1 MSDAEATAQR
11 ATILVVD
18 DSPQNLS
25 LMSGLLEDLYT
36 VKLAPSGA
44 RALKIASAHPLDLI
58 LLDIMMP
65 EIDGYEVCR
74 ALKENSETRHIPV
87 IFLTAMDGMAD
98 EEKGLLAGAVD
109 YVTKPISPPILLA
122 RVRNQLA
129 LKEAIDHL
137 REQNQLLEQE
147 RMRSRELLLKL
158 KQASDNLLE
167 HNRLL
172 KQENIQ
178 AIHTMQSVAAAQNA
192 KTPLEDT
199 GTSASAPEQRTLG
212 RYQIARELGKGAMG
226 TVYLGTDPKIGRVVA
241 IKTMSLPR
249 NIDADEMQNIKQ
261 RFFREAESA
270 GSLTHPNI
278 VAIYDVGE
286 QHDLA
291 YIAMEFLKGQDLAPY
306 AKPDHLLPLEK
317 VLSICA
323 RVAEA
328 LDYAHEHNVVH
339 RDIKPANV
347 VYEPDSDGVKVT
359 DFGIA
364 SITNSLKTDSGMV
377 LGTPAYMSP
386 EQVAGSAIDGRSD
399 LYSLGVMLY
408 VLVSGRLPFQGESL
422 AQLMHKITHDPHPD
436 IRTYNADFP
445 DCVATVVNTALAKDP
460 VHRYQSG
467 GQMAKALS
475 LCRRSLMVFTT

>member
-1 MSDAEATAQR
+1 MSDAAAAAQR

-44 RALKIASAHPLDLI
+44 RALKIASANPLDLI

-65 EIDGYEVCR
+65 EIDGYDVCR
-74 ALKENSETRHIPV
+74 ALKENPDTRHIPV

-109 YVTKPISPPILLA
+109 YITKPISPPILLA

-129 LKEAIDHL
+129 LKEAIDQL
-137 REQNQLLEQE
+137 RQQNQLLEQE
-147 RMRSRELLLKL
+147 KVRSRELLLKL
-158 KQASDNLLE
+158 KQASDKLLE
-167 HNRLL
+167 HNRML
-172 KQENIQ
+172 KQETMQ
-178 AIHTMQSVAAAQNA
+178 AIQTMQAAAQKA
-192 KTPLEDT
+192 QTPPQEVET
-199 GTSASAPEQRTLG
+199 PASGPEPRTLG
-212 RYQIARELGKGAMG
+212 RYQIERELGKGAMG
-226 TVYLGTDPKIGRVVA
+226 TVYLGNDPKIGRVVA
-241 IKTMSLPR
+241 VKTLSLPR
-249 NIDADEMQNIKQ
+249 DVGTDAMEEIKE

-270 GSLTHPNI
+270 GRLTHPNI

-291 YIAMEFLKGQDLAPY
+291 YIAMEFLQGQDLAPH

-317 VLSICA
+317 VLSIGE

-328 LDYAHEHNVVH
+328 LAYAHEHNVVH

-347 VYEPDSDGVKVT
+347 VYEADSDSVKVT

-364 SITNSLKTDSGMV
+364 SITNSLKTDGGMV
-377 LGTPAYMSP
+377 LGTPSYMSP
-386 EQVAGSAIDGRSD
+386 EQVAGGTIDGRSD

-408 VLVSGRLPFQGESL
+408 ALVSGHLPFQGESL
-422 AQLMHKITHDPHPD
+422 AQLMLKISHEAYPD

-445 DCVATVVNTALAKDP
+445 DCVAALVNTALAKDP
-460 VHRYQSG
+460 AQRYQRG
-467 GQMAKALS
+467 EQMAKALN
-475 LCRRSLMVFTT
+475 LCRRSLMVFTK

>member
-1 MSDAEATAQR
+1 MSDAAATAQR

-25 LMSGLLEDLYT
+25 LMSGLLEDLYS

-65 EIDGYEVCR
+65 EMDGYDVCR
-74 ALKENSETRHIPV
+74 ALKENPDTRHIPV

-98 EEKGLLAGAVD
+98 EEKGLLVGAMD
-109 YVTKPISPPILLA
+109 YITKPISPPILLA

-147 RMRSRELLLKL
+147 KIRSRELLQKL
-158 KQASDNLLE
+158 KQASDKLLE
-167 HNRLL
+167 HNRML
-172 KQENIQ
+172 KQKNVQ
-178 AIHTMQSVAAAQNA
+178 AIQTMQSAAAQNA
-192 KTPLEDT
+192 QTPPEGVET
-199 GTSASAPEQRTLG
+199 PTSGPEQRTLG
-212 RYQIARELGKGAMG
+212 RYQIERVLGSGAMG
-226 TVYLGTDPKIGRVVA
+226 TVYLGSDPKIGRVVA
-241 IKTMSLPR
+241 IKTLSLPQ
-249 NIDADEMQNIKQ
+249 DVGADEREEIKE

-270 GSLTHPNI
+270 GRLTHPNI

-286 QHDLA
+286 QRDLA
-291 YIAMEFLKGQDLAPY
+291 YIAMEFLNGQDLARY

-317 VLSICA
+317 VLSIGE

-328 LDYAHEHNVVH
+328 LAYAHEHNVVH

-347 VYEPDSDGVKVT
+347 VYEADSDSVKVT

-364 SITNSLKTDSGMV
+364 SITNSLKTDSGLV
-377 LGTPAYMSP
+377 LGTPSYMSP
-386 EQVAGSAIDGRSD
+386 EQVAGGTIDGRSD

-408 VLVSGRLPFQGESL
+408 VLVSGHLPFQGESL
-422 AQLMHKITHDPHPD
+422 AQLMFNISHEPYPD

-445 DCVATVVNTALAKDP
+445 DCVAALVNTALAKDP
-460 VHRYQSG
+460 AQRYQRG
-467 GQMAKALS
+467 EQMAKALN
-475 LCRRSLMVFTT
+475 LCRRSLMVFTK

>member
-1 MSDAEATAQR
+1 MSEAAAAAQR

-44 RALKIASAHPLDLI
+44 RALKIAAANPLDLI

-65 EIDGYEVCR
+65 EMDGYDVCR
-74 ALKENSETRHIPV
+74 LLKENPDTRHIPV

-109 YVTKPISPPILLA
+109 YITKPISPPILLA

-129 LKEAIDHL
+129 LKEAIDQL
-137 REQNQLLEQE
+137 RQQTQLLEQE
-147 RMRSRELLLKL
+147 KLRSRELLLKL
-158 KQASDNLLE
+158 KQASDKLLE

-172 KQENIQ
+172 KQENVQ
-178 AIHTMQSVAAAQNA
+178 AMQTMQAAAQKA
-192 KTPLEDT
+192 QTPAEAVQT
-199 GTSASAPEQRTLG
+199 PAGGMEQRTLG
-212 RYQIARELGKGAMG
+212 RYHIERELGRGAMG

-241 IKTMSLPR
+241 IKTMSLPV
-249 NIDADEMQNIKQ
+249 NVSADKLEEIKE

-270 GSLTHPNI
+270 GRLTHPNI

-291 YIAMEFLKGQDLAPY
+291 YIAMEFLHGQDLALY
-306 AKPDHLLPLEK
+306 ARPDHLLPLEK
-317 VLSICA
+317 VLSIGE
-323 RVAEA
+323 RVALA
-328 LDYAHEHNVVH
+328 LAYAHEHNVVH

-347 VYEPDSDGVKVT
+347 VYEADSDSVKVT

-364 SITNSLKTDSGMV
+364 SITDSLKTDSGIV
-377 LGTPAYMSP
+377 LGTPSYMSP
-386 EQVAGSAIDGRSD
+386 EQVAGSIIDGRSD
-399 LYSLGVMLY
+399 LYSLGVMIY
-408 VLVSGRLPFQGESL
+408 ALVTGRLPFQGETL
-422 AQLMHKITHDPHPD
+422 AQLMLNIAHEPYPD
-436 IRTYNADFP
+436 IRTYNAEFP
-445 DCVATVVNTALAKDP
+445 DCVAALLNTALAKDP
-460 VHRYQSG
+460 AQRYQRG
-467 GQMAKALS
+467 ELMAKALN
-475 LCRRSLMVFTT
+475 LCRRSLMVFTK

>member
-1 MSDAEATAQR
+1 MSDTAATAQR

-44 RALKIASAHPLDLI
+44 RALKIAATHPLDLI

-65 EIDGYEVCR
+65 EIDGYDVCL
-74 ALKENSETRHIPV
+74 ALKENPDTKHIPV
-87 IFLTAMDGMAD
+87 IFLTAMDGTAD
-98 EEKGLLAGAVD
+98 EEKGLLVGAVD
-109 YVTKPISPPILLA
+109 YITKPISPPILLA

-147 RMRSRELLLKL
+147 KVRSRELLQKL
-158 KQASDNLLE
+158 KQASDKLLE
-167 HNRLL
+167 HNRML
-172 KQENIQ
+172 KQETMQ
-178 AIHTMQSVAAAQNA
+178 AIHVMQSAVAQNA
-192 KTPLEDT
+192 QTPPEKVET
-199 GTSASAPEQRTLG
+199 PASGLGQRTLG
-212 RYQIARELGKGAMG
+212 RYQIERELGRGAMG
-226 TVYLGTDPKIGRVVA
+226 TVYLGSDPKIGRVVA
-241 IKTMSLPR
+241 IKTLSLPQDVGTDK
-249 NIDADEMQNIKQ
+249 IEEIKE

-270 GSLTHPNI
+270 GRLTHPNI

-291 YIAMEFLKGQDLAPY
+291 YIAMEFLQGQDLARY
-306 AKPDHLLPLEK
+306 AKPDQLLPLEK
-317 VLSICA
+317 VLSIGE

-328 LDYAHEHNVVH
+328 LAYAHEHNVVH

-347 VYEPDSDGVKVT
+347 VYETDTDSVKVT

-364 SITNSLKTDSGMV
+364 SITNSLKTDDGKV
-377 LGTPAYMSP
+377 LGTPSYMSP
-386 EQVAGSAIDGRSD
+386 EQVAGGTIDGRSD
-399 LYSLGVMLY
+399 LFSLGVMLY

-422 AQLMHKITHDPHPD
+422 AQLLFKISHEPHPD
-436 IRTYNADFP
+436 IRTYKADFP
-445 DCVATVVNTALAKDP
+445 DCLATLINKALAKDAAQ
-460 VHRYQSG
+460 RYQRG
-467 GQMAKALS
+467 EQMAKALN
-475 LCRRSLMVFTT
+475 LCRRSLMVFTN

>member
-1 MSDAEATAQR
+1 MSDAATTAQR
-11 ATILVVD
+11 ATVLVVD

-44 RALKIASAHPLDLI
+44 RALKIAAAHPLDLI

-65 EIDGYEVCR
+65 EMDGYEVCLT
-74 ALKENSETRHIPV
+74 LKENPDTRNIPV
-87 IFLTAMDGMAD
+87 IFLTAMDGTED

-109 YVTKPISPPILLA
+109 YITKPISPPILLA

-147 RMRSRELLLKL
+147 KVRSRELLLKL
-158 KQASDNLLE
+158 KQASDKLLE

-172 KQENIQ
+172 KQE
-178 AIHTMQSVAAAQNA
+178 TMQLAAARNA
-192 KTPLEDT
+192 ETPASGADAQT
-199 GTSASAPEQRTLG
+199 GRPEQRTLG
-212 RYQIARELGKGAMG
+212 RYQIERELGRGAMG
-226 TVYLGTDPKIGRVVA
+226 TVYLGSDPKIGRVVA
-241 IKTMSLPR
+241 IKTLTLPR
-249 NIDADEMQNIKQ
+249 DVGTDERDEIKE

-270 GSLTHPNI
+270 GRLTHPNI

-286 QHDLA
+286 QHDLS
-291 YIAMEFLKGQDLAPY
+291 YIAMEFLQGRDLAPY

-317 VLSICA
+317 VLSIGE

-328 LDYAHEHNVVH
+328 LNYAHEHNVVH

-347 VYEPDSDGVKVT
+347 VYETDSDSVKVT

-377 LGTPAYMSP
+377 LGTPSYMSP
-386 EQVAGSAIDGRSD
+386 EQVAGGTIDGRSD
-399 LYSLGVMLY
+399 LYSLGVMIY

-422 AQLMHKITHDPHPD
+422 AQLMSNISREPHPD

-445 DCVATVVNTALAKDP
+445 DCLATLINKALAKDP
-460 VHRYQSG
+460 AQRYQRG
-467 GQMAKALS
+467 EQMAKALN

>member
-1 MSDAEATAQR
+1 MSDAAATAQR

-36 VKLAPSGA
+36 VKLAHSGA
-44 RALKIASAHPLDLI
+44 RALKIAAAHPLDLI

-65 EIDGYEVCR
+65 EIDGYDVCR
-74 ALKENSETRHIPV
+74 ALKENPDTKHIPV

-98 EEKGLLAGAVD
+98 EEKGLLVGAVD
-109 YVTKPISPPILLA
+109 YITKPISPPILLA

-129 LKEAIDHL
+129 LKKAIDHL

-147 RMRSRELLLKL
+147 RVRSRELLQKL
-158 KQASDNLLE
+158 KQASDKLLE

-172 KQENIQ
+172 KQE
-178 AIHTMQSVAAAQNA
+178 TMQSAAAQNA
-192 KTPLEDT
+192 QTPAEGADAQ
-199 GTSASAPEQRTLG
+199 ASRPEQRTLG
-212 RYQIARELGKGAMG
+212 RYQIARELGRGAMG
-226 TVYLGTDPKIGRVVA
+226 TVYLGSDQKIGRVVA
-241 IKTMSLPR
+241 IKTLTLPR
-249 NIDADEMQNIKQ
+249 DVGSGEREEIKE

-270 GSLTHPNI
+270 GRLTHPNI

-291 YIAMEFLKGQDLAPY
+291 YIAMEFLQGQDLAPY

-317 VLSICA
+317 VLSIGE

-328 LDYAHEHNVVH
+328 LAYAHEHNVVH

-347 VYEPDSDGVKVT
+347 VYETDSDSVKVT

-364 SITNSLKTDSGMV
+364 SITNSLKTDGGMV
-377 LGTPAYMSP
+377 LGTPSYMSP
-386 EQVAGSAIDGRSD
+386 EQVAGGVIDGRSD
-399 LYSLGVMLY
+399 LYSLGVMIY
-408 VLVSGRLPFQGESL
+408 ALVSGRLPFQGESL
-422 AQLMHKITHDPHPD
+422 AQLMFKISHEPHPD

-445 DCVATVVNTALAKDP
+445 DCVATLINTALAKDP
-460 VHRYQSG
+460 AQRYQRG
-467 GQMAKALS
+467 EQMAKALN
-475 LCRRSLMVFTT
+475 LCRRSLMVFTN